1 MIEKCEEL
9 GVIGEHAFVA
19 VAVKGRGG
27 GGRIGNEM
35 FGVDRNMM
43 DENTEITVGGGVGGG
58 GAVEVQVEVWRWE
71 RLERSMVI
79 V

>member
-19 VAVKGRGG
+19 VAVKGGGGG

-43 DENTEITVGGGVGGG
+43 DKNTEITVGGGG
-58 GAVEVQVEVWRWE
+58 VQWRCGDGKG
-71 RLERSMVI
+71 
-79 V
+79 

>member
-1 MIEKCEEL
+1 
-9 GVIGEHAFVA
+9 
-19 VAVKGRGG
+19 
-27 GGRIGNEM
+27 M

-43 DENTEITVGGGVGGG
+43 DENTEIAAGGG
-58 GAVEVQVEVWRWE
+58 GDAVEVQVEVWRWE